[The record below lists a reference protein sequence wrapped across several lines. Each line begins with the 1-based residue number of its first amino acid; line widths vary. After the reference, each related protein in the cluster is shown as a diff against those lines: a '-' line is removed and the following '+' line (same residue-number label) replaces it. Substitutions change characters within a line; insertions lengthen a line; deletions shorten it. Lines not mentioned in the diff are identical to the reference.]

1 MKKENV
7 FSFQSSAN
15 SQKVDESHRVVGSH
29 FWCKN
34 LKKIF
39 LNIREWVEVVRRMVS
54 SLPLLSC
61 KSSVS
66 LKKNPD
72 RNRQKNSKLPSYQNI
87 HVARQNS
94 ASLQFYWNRHVNK
107 MIEYV
112 WNEQSFEKSS
122 VLAQSRIFVFNPLSA
137 NPPKWPNTLKLFVG
151 NLPTNC
157 FSVFDH
163 FVKLAL

>member
-1 MKKENV
+1 MQKPKK
-7 FSFQSSAN
+7 
-15 SQKVDESHRVVGSH
+15 K
-29 FWCKN
+29 C
-34 LKKIF
+34 
-39 LNIREWVEVVRRMVS
+39 LNICEWVEVVRRMVF

-72 RNRQKNSKLPSYQNI
+72 RNRQKILNCLRIKIFTWQD
-87 HVARQNS
+87 NS
-94 ASLQFYWNRHVNK
+94 ASLQFHWNSHVNK
-107 MIEYV
+107 VIEYV

-122 VLAQSRIFVFNPLSA
+122 VLAQSHIFVFNPLSA
-137 NPPKWPNTLKLFVG
+137 NPLKWPNTLKLFVG

-163 FVKLAL
+163 FVKMAL